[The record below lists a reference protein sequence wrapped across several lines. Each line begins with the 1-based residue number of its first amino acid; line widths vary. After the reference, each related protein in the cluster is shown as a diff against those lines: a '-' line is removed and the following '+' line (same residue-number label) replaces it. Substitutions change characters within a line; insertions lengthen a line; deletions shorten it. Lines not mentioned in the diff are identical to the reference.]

1 MYYISINSLQ
11 NFEQTLYSSAT
22 DGGSKFLWCVETY
35 YQNKQTNFPE
45 YSNLHSHHHMS
56 LKSQPGPHLQIN
68 KLQILPSNLNFKCN
82 ELTEVS

>member
-1 MYYISINSLQ
+1 MYYILINSSE
-11 NFEQTLYSSAT
+11 NFEQTSYSSAT
-22 DGGSKFLWCVETY
+22 DGGSKFLWNVGIY

-45 YSNLHSHHHMS
+45 HANFSHYHRS

-68 KLQILPSNLNFKCN
+68 KPQIFPSNLNFKCT